1 VTFPIV
7 LAHGIARFDV
17 LGDRILH
24 LDNTPDPHLDCMH
37 YLKCIRSMLG
47 SHGFSV
53 WHSSVPWAAGVQ
65 VRSEQLRLNVL
76 DILGKTGAE
85 KVSIIA
91 HSMGGLDA
99 RHMMVNERNAGKIHE
114 KIAALV
120 TISTPHEG
128 SPAAD
133 WMLQNLPELPH
144 MLKDL
149 GIAAEGLRDLTTAE
163 CAKFNNDAQVQ
174 AFEDSMAVDVATYA
188 GQSNM
193 LSTITVLKPF
203 NVLISERQGPN
214 DGLVSVQGAKWQKR
228 DHKGVWDSTDHLNEL
243 GHWDL
248 DQIASGES
256 QRDLL
261 SRIHSNYLGIAQS
274 LP

>member
-1 VTFPIV
+1 
-7 LAHGIARFDV
+7 
-17 LGDRILH
+17 
-24 LDNTPDPHLDCMH
+24 
-37 YLKCIRSMLG
+37 MLG
-47 SHGFSV
+47 SHGLNV

-65 VRSEQLRLNVL
+65 ARSAQLRLNVL
-76 DILGKTGAE
+76 DILKKTGAE

-91 HSMGGLDA
+91 HSMGGLDT
-99 RHMMVNERNAGKIHE
+99 RHMMFNDRNAGKIHE

-133 WMLQNLPELPH
+133 WMLDNLPEVPH
-144 MLKDL
+144 ILKDL
-149 GIAAEGLRDLTTAE
+149 GIAAEGLRDITTAK

-174 AFEDSMAVDVATYA
+174 AFENGIAVKVTTYA

-193 LSTITVLKPF
+193 LSTIGLLKPF
-203 NVLISERQGPN
+203 YLLIKQRQGPN
-214 DGLVSVQGAKWQKR
+214 DGLVSVQSAKWLKR

-243 GHWDL
+243 GHWDF

-256 QRDLL
+256 QEALL
-261 SRIHSNYLGIAQS
+261 SRIQKNYLSIAQS

>member
-1 VTFPIV
+1 M
-7 LAHGIARFDV
+7 
-17 LGDRILH
+17 GDKILH

-37 YLKCIRSMLG
+37 YFKCIRSMLN
-47 SHGFSV
+47 SHGFDV

-65 VRSEQLRLNVL
+65 ARSEQLRLNVL
-76 DILGKTGAE
+76 DILKQTGAA
-85 KVSIIA
+85 KVNIIA
-91 HSMGGLDA
+91 HSMGGLDS
-99 RHMMVNERNAGKIHE
+99 RRMMFNDRNTGKIHE
-114 KIAALV
+114 KIAAIV

-133 WMLQNLPELPH
+133 WILQNLPEVPH
-144 MLKDL
+144 ILKDL
-149 GIAAEGLRDLTTAE
+149 GIVAEGLRDLTTAE

-174 AFEDSMAVDVATYA
+174 SFENALAVNVSTYA

-203 NVLISERQGPN
+203 NVLIKERQGAN
-214 DGLVSVQGAKWQKR
+214 DGLVSVVGAKWNKR
-228 DHKGVWDSTDHLNEL
+228 DHKGIWDSTDHLNEL

-261 SRIHSNYLGIAQS
+261 SRIHANYLGIAQS

>member
-37 YLKCIRSMLG
+37 YFKCIRSMLG

-99 RHMMVNERNAGKIHE
+99 RHMMVNDRNAGKIHE

-163 CAKFNNDAQVQ
+163 CAKFNKDAQVQ
-174 AFEDSMAVDVATYA
+174 AFENSMAVDVATYA